1 MSRYRR
7 AVGTALLVAA
17 ALAVGGCGSDAEP
30 STAHT
35 SAVPED
41 VTDMESESTAPADES
56 DTDPAPAEAATGD
69 DTSMEDFLAAAGVDD
84 ALVNQLGEVGDAN
97 NYGLG
102 EGVETGLED
111 RRGLATVQVTT
122 CRNVAVGYR
131 TWEGIQYSD
140 EADGATE
147 DQAAA
152 MADFLR
158 TEFCPHVAPFKE
170 APLPEQTLGGPAED
184 DLGGRG
190 LASPVTWW
198 DGRYPRVSWSKACAA
213 QTGMP
218 TGDPVAYRLARD
230 EVVCATVPPATA
242 LKEHLINVDVVFSS
256 PVDEDRARKAALAL
270 LPSDA
275 SATDPTE
282 GTNPDWSYMDGG
294 CLNINFRTATMEGLM
309 DQLGQGPEPWASA
322 LYYSDGAIEDG
333 AVGDYTGEV
342 KQISLSTGANE
353 PGASGELTC

>member
-7 AVGTALLVAA
+7 AAGAACIVAA
-17 ALAVGGCGSDAEP
+17 ALAVGGCGSDPRP
-30 STAHT
+30 SAAHT
-35 SAVPED
+35 SAASED
-41 VTDMESESTAPADES
+41 GTGVQSAPAAAES
-56 DTDPAPAEAATGD
+56 DSDAEHAETTTGD
-69 DTSMEDFLAAAGVDD
+69 DTSLEDFLAAAGVDD

-102 EGVETGLED
+102 EGVETGVED
-111 RRGLATVQVTT
+111 RRGLAVVQVTT

-131 TWEGIQYSD
+131 TWEGIRYSD

-158 TEFCPHVAPFKE
+158 TEFCPHVIPLKE
-170 APLPEQTLGGPAED
+170 APLPEQTLGGPSED

-190 LASPVTWW
+190 LASPLTYW
-198 DGRYPRVSWSKACAA
+198 DGRYPRTSWSKACAA

-218 TGDPVAYRLARD
+218 IGDAVAYRLAKD
-230 EVVCATVPPATA
+230 EVVCATVPSATS
-242 LKEHLINVDVVFSS
+242 LKEHLINLDIVFSP
-256 PVDEDRARKAALAL
+256 PVDEDRARQAALAL

-275 SATDPTE
+275 SATEPTE
-282 GTNPDWSYMDGG
+282 GTNPDWSYLGGG
-294 CLNINFRTATMEGLM
+294 CLNVNFRTATMKGLM
-309 DQLGQGPEPWASA
+309 DGLEEDPESWASA
-322 LYYSDGAIEDG
+322 VYYSDGSTEDG

-353 PGASGELTC
+353 PGSSGELTC

>member
-7 AVGTALLVAA
+7 AAGTALLVAA
-17 ALAVGGCGSDAEP
+17 AFAVGGCASDSEP
-30 STAHT
+30 TTART
-35 SAVPED
+35 SAVPEGL
-41 VTDMESESTAPADES
+41 TDLESESTAPADDS
-56 DTDPAPAEAATGD
+56 DTDPAPAETGD
-69 DTSMEDFLAAAGVDD
+69 DTSLEDFLAAAGVGD
-84 ALVNQLGEVGDAN
+84 ALVNQLGEIGDAN

-102 EGVETGLED
+102 EGVETSLED

-122 CRNVAVGYR
+122 CRNVAVAYR
-131 TWEGIQYSD
+131 TWEGIRHSD
-140 EADGATE
+140 EASGATE

-158 TEFCPHVAPFKE
+158 TEFCPHVAPLKE
-170 APLPEQTLGGPAED
+170 APLPEQTLGGPSED

-198 DGRYPRVSWSKACAA
+198 DGRYPRASWSKACAA

-218 TGDPVAYRLARD
+218 IGDPVAYRLAKD
-230 EVVCATVPPATA
+230 EVVCATVPSATS
-242 LKEHLINVDVVFSS
+242 LKEHLISVDIVFSS

-275 SATDPTE
+275 SATKPTE
-282 GTNPDWSYMDGG
+282 GTNPDWSYLGGG
-294 CLNINFRTATMEGLM
+294 CLNINFPTATMKRLM
-309 DQLGQGPEPWASA
+309 DGLEKDAEPWASA
-322 LYYSDGAIEDG
+322 LYYSDGATEDG

-353 PGASGELTC
+353 PGTSGELTC

>member
-7 AVGTALLVAA
+7 AAGTALLLAA
-17 ALAVGGCGSDAEP
+17 ALTIAGCGSDTEP

-41 VTDMESESTAPADES
+41 VTGTEPTAPTDES
-56 DTDPAPAEAATGD
+56 DTDPAPAEAAAGD
-69 DTSMEDFLAAAGVDD
+69 DTSLEDFLAAAGVDD
-84 ALVNQLGEVGDAN
+84 ALVNKLGEVGDAN

-102 EGVETGLED
+102 DGVETGIED
-111 RRGLATVQVTT
+111 RRGLAVVQVTT

-131 TWEGIQYSD
+131 TWEGVRHSD

-158 TEFCPHVAPFKE
+158 TEFCPHVAPLKE
-170 APLPEQTLGGPAED
+170 APLPEQTLGGPSED

-190 LASPVTWW
+190 IASPLAWW
-198 DGRYPRVSWSKACAA
+198 DARYPRVPWSKACAA

-218 TGDPVAYRLARD
+218 ISDPVAYRLAKD
-230 EVVCATVPPATA
+230 EVVCATVPPAA
-242 LKEHLINVDVVFSS
+242 SLKEHLISVDVVFSS
-256 PVDEDRARKAALAL
+256 PVDENRASEAALAL

-275 SATDPTE
+275 SATEPTE
-282 GTNPDWSYMDGG
+282 GTNPDWSYVDGG
-294 CLNINFRTATMEGLM
+294 CLNIDFRTATMKRLM
-309 DQLGQGPEPWASA
+309 DGLEEDPEAWASA
-322 LYYSDGAIEDG
+322 VYYSDGAIEDG

-342 KQISLSTGANE
+342 KQISLSTGANQ
-353 PGASGELTC
+353 PGASGELSC

>member
-17 ALAVGGCGSDAEP
+17 ALAVGGCGSDTEP

-41 VTDMESESTAPADES
+41 VTEREPTAPADES
-56 DTDPAPAEAATGD
+56 DTDPAPAEEATGD
-69 DTSMEDFLAAAGVDD
+69 DTSLEDFHAAAGVDD
-84 ALVNQLGEVGDAN
+84 ALVDQLGEIGDAN

-102 EGVETGLED
+102 VGVETSLED
-111 RRGLATVQVTT
+111 RRRLATTQVDT

-131 TWEGIQYSD
+131 TWDGIQYSD
-140 EADGATE
+140 ESGGATE
-147 DQAAA
+147 EQAAA

-158 TEFCPHVAPFKE
+158 TEFCPHVEPLKE
-170 APLPEQTLGGPAED
+170 APLPEQTLGGPSED

-190 LASPVTWW
+190 LASPLTWW

-218 TGDPVAYRLARD
+218 IGDPVAYRLAKD
-230 EVVCATVPPATA
+230 EVVCATVPPAA
-242 LKEHLINVDVVFSS
+242 SLKEHLISVDVVFSS
-256 PVDEDRARKAALAL
+256 PVGEDRAQEAALAL

-275 SATDPTE
+275 SATEPTE
-282 GTNPDWSYMDGG
+282 GTNPDWSYLGGG
-294 CLNINFRTATMEGLM
+294 CLNINFRTATMEGLT
-309 DQLGQGPEPWASA
+309 DRLGKDAEPWASA
-322 LYYSDGAIEDG
+322 MYYSDGATEDG